1 MVKKYASFTLL
12 ISFLLIFIE
21 SQAQDRLY
29 PNEFPLDDV
38 VLLDGP
44 FKHARDLNLQTLLKY
59 DVDRLLAPFRKE
71 AGLPLKAELFPNW
84 AGLDGHVGGHYLTAM
99 AMNYA
104 ATGNAECKRRME
116 YMISEIRACQE
127 ANGKNHPDWGI
138 GYVGG
143 VPDSKTIWS
152 TLQKGDFSVYR
163 SKWVP
168 WYNVHKLFAGL
179 RDAWSYTGNE
189 EAREI
194 FLRLCDWA
202 INITSALSEEQM
214 ESMLDMEH
222 GGMNETLADAFR
234 MTGDEKYLAAAKRFS
249 HRKLLDPMSA
259 GIDSLDNRHA
269 NTQIPKAVGFQRI
282 AELSGDRKYAEA
294 GSFFW
299 ETVTGNRSLA
309 FGGNSRREH
318 FPSEAACMDYIEDI
332 EGPES
337 CNSYNMLKLTEHL
350 FRNEHLARYADY
362 YERTLYNHILS
373 TQHPEHGGYVYFT
386 PARPRHYRVYSAPNQ
401 AMWCCVGSGME
412 NHGKYNQ
419 FIYTHN
425 EDSLFLNLF
434 ISSELDW
441 KEKGIMIRQE
451 TRFPYEEQTTLRVK
465 KGSGKFK
472 LMIRYP
478 GWVKEGEMK
487 ILVNGKSIPVGSG
500 PSSYV
505 ALDRKWKRG
514 DRIQIILPMHTRTEQ
529 LVNVPDYV
537 AFMHGP
543 VMLAAKTGNEDLK
556 GLVADDSRWG
566 HIPSGKKLPVEEAP
580 ILIGNDISSITGKLA
595 PVKDQPLSFT
605 LSGIRMLNPVNAVLE
620 PFAGI
625 HDSRYVMYW
634 KVLPDEEPATMQA
647 TVGTTGKTDSPRPE
661 GPCDI
666 YTAAGFPC
674 VTAHSTTRALYS
686 SYNGP
691 LYQVMRQSDGKT
703 LDIGL
708 LATGKGDQGVYA
720 DAAAQDDFCAG
731 TLCRITTVYDQS
743 GNANHLYQA
752 PPGLFRGPDKGGY
765 NTLPIADMAPITING
780 NKAYGVYIIPG
791 MGLRNN
797 NATGLAI
804 DDEPEGIYMVFDGT
818 HFDSGCCF
826 NYGNTSTNSR
836 AVGRG
841 TMETVYFGT
850 ATAWGSG
857 EGTGPWIMSDM
868 EAGLFSGYDAKLNI
882 ANPTI
887 DSWRFVTGVVNG
899 GGGNQWDLRGGNA
912 RQESL
917 ATFYSGYRPGSLEN
931 NNYYPMH
938 RKGAVQLGNGGDN
951 GNGSAGTFYEGVM
964 TRGYPTDDAINA
976 VQANIASA
984 RYDVPLLSLSRITT
998 FTPASSQEVTV
1009 TFTNT
1014 TGTAAKDVLLQI
1026 SLPEGWKT
1034 GIAGTGE
1041 PSKRFSE
1048 SVMPGAS
1055 VKAAF
1060 TVTSSA
1066 ATGGGYLTGRAL
1078 WYSQGTEMI
1087 RSAISSLR
1095 LRNVAPVKINE
1106 IRFETGGNPTN
1117 QFIELYNAS
1126 DADVD
1131 ISGWSLINTRSMW
1144 APVKLATIPAGT
1156 KIKPHGFY
1164 LLGLS
1169 VSGLA
1174 APANRGGNVINVL
1187 STDGFGTGQ
1196 TIRIEGESHT
1206 VATVGTA
1213 ASPMAI
1219 VFVPVPTGPWL
1230 TIPAGSTN
1238 LPVTDTEG
1246 FKVGEKIGI
1255 DIGGNYET
1263 ATVTAV
1269 GKAATLT
1276 NLAGEAKAGDTVI
1289 RVVANSGMTVGD
1301 ALTVGTGGR
1310 KELVEVKRLITI
1322 SAAPARGISVPFRP
1336 SGTNP
1341 GEVEL
1346 TTPLRFDHMT
1356 DEDVTDTGTGISF
1369 EPATRFD
1376 HRSGDAV
1383 QALGSGITLESA
1395 LEKNHEAGAPVNNPL
1410 IASAGYQGPVKP
1422 DQLYGM
1428 PLSPA
1433 SGSIALMDGSGNLV
1447 VDAMVYGSQQS
1458 NSSANGTIPSPELAT
1473 LEGDQSQGGC
1483 MVVVPGTGFSGQGMA
1498 LRSTSMVNRS
1508 IGRFPDG
1515 NDTDSNCDDFLL
1527 QDAATLLLP
1536 ATAGSNNI
1544 KVGSATD
1551 FKAGQKVFIGSG
1563 SDIESMVIEAI
1574 GTSGGTTVISDVNAG
1589 ATAIPVAGIEGF
1601 SEGQTITVG
1610 SGTNIETA
1618 VVASVTSARGRP
1630 GVQGAVPAQSVTV
1643 TSPLTKSHVAGAL
1656 VTGSGITL
1664 ASPLK
1669 LHHDRGSQVAS
1680 NVPTPGKTNQYA
1692 REQ

>member
-1 MVKKYASFTLL
+1 MIGKHTSVSLCILL
-12 ISFLLIFIE
+12 LLVFSE
-21 SQAQDRLY
+21 TQAQDRLY
-29 PNEFPLDDV
+29 PNEFPLADV
-38 VLLDGP
+38 VLLDSP

-71 AGLPLKAELFPNW
+71 AGLPLKGELFPNW
-84 AGLDGHVGGHYLTAM
+84 QGLDGHVGGHYLTAM

-104 ATGNAECKRRME
+104 ATGNAECRRRME

-127 ANGKNHPDWGI
+127 ANGKNHPEWGI

-143 VPDSKTIWS
+143 VPDGKTIWGN
-152 TLQKGDFSVYR
+152 LRKGDFEAYR
-163 SKWVP
+163 AAWVP
-168 WYNVHKLFAGL
+168 WYNVHKLYAGL
-179 RDAWSYTGNE
+179 RDAWSYAGNE
-189 EAREI
+189 EARSV
-194 FLRLCDWA
+194 FLELCDWG
-202 INITSALSEEQM
+202 IDITSQLTDARMQE
-214 ESMLDMEH
+214 MLDTEH
-222 GGMNETLADAFR
+222 GGMGEVFADAYR
-234 MTGDEKYLAAAKRFS
+234 ITGDMKYLTAARRFS
-249 HRKLLDPMSA
+249 HNTLLVAMSE
-259 GIDSLDNRHA
+259 GIDNLDNKHA
-269 NTQIPKAVGFQRI
+269 NTQVPKAVAFQRV
-282 AELSGDRKYAEA
+282 ADLTHDRVYSAA

-309 FGGNSRREH
+309 FGGNSRREF
-318 FPSEAACMDYIEDI
+318 FPDAASCTDFITDI

-350 FRNEHLARYADY
+350 FRTESLAKYTDY

-373 TQHPEHGGYVYFT
+373 AQHPEHGGYVYFT
-386 PARPRHYRVYSAPNQ
+386 PARPRHYRVYSAPNE

-425 EDSLFLNLF
+425 ADSLYLNLF
-434 ISSELDW
+434 IPSVLDW
-441 KEKGIMIRQE
+441 KEKGIRIRQE
-451 TRFPYEEQTTLRVK
+451 TRFPYEEQTTLRIE
-465 KGSGKFK
+465 KGSGEFK

-478 GWVKEGEMK
+478 GWVKDGEMK
-487 ILVNGKSIPVGSG
+487 ILVNGKSIPVESH

-505 ALDRKWKRG
+505 AIDRKWKRG
-514 DRIQIILPMHTRTEQ
+514 DRIQIILPMHTRAEQ
-529 LVNVPDYV
+529 LVNVPGYV

-543 VMLAAKTGNEDLK
+543 VLLAAKTGTEDLK
-556 GLVADDSRWG
+556 GLIADDSRWG

-580 ILIGNDISSITGKLA
+580 VLIDNDISSITGKLA
-595 PVKDQPLSFT
+595 PVNDQPLSFT
-605 LSGIRMLNPVNAVLE
+605 MSGIRMLNPVNAVLE

-634 KVLPDEEPATMQA
+634 KVLPGEEPATMQA

-708 LATGKGDQGVYA
+708 LATGKGDQGGYA

-743 GNANHLYQA
+743 GNGNHLYQA

-899 GGGNQWDLRGGNA
+899 GGGNQWNLRGGNA
-912 RQESL
+912 QQDSL
-917 ATFYSGYRPGSLEN
+917 ATFYSGYRPGSLEH

-964 TRGYPTDDAINA
+964 TRGYPTDEAINA
-976 VQANIASA
+976 VQANIAGA
-984 RYDVPLLSLSRITT
+984 RYDVPRISLSRITT

-1009 TFTNT
+1009 TFTNS
-1014 TGTAAKDVLLQI
+1014 TGTAARDVKLSI
-1026 SLPEGWKT
+1026 SLPDGWKVNVS
-1034 GIAGTGE
+1034 GTGE
-1041 PSKRFSE
+1041 PSKSISE
-1048 SVMPGAS
+1048 PVMPGAS
-1055 VKAAF
+1055 VKAVF
-1060 TVTSSA
+1060 TVTSSST
-1066 ATGGGYLTGRAL
+1066 TGGGYLTGRAE
-1078 WYSQGTEMI
+1078 WKNQAQGPIRTEI
-1087 RSAISSLR
+1087 TYRR
-1095 LRNVAPVKINE
+1095 LRNASPVKINE
-1106 IRFETGGNPTN
+1106 VRLETGGNPSN

-1144 APVKLATIPAGT
+1144 APVILATIPAGT

-1169 VSGLA
+1169 GSGLA
-1174 APANRGGNVINVL
+1174 APASRDGNVINVL

-1206 VATVGTA
+1206 VAAVGTA
-1213 ASPMAI
+1213 ASQMAI

-1238 LPVTDTEG
+1238 LPVTDAEG

-1276 NLAGEAKAGDTVI
+1276 NLVGEAKAGETVI

-1301 ALTVGTGGR
+1301 TLTVGTGGR
-1310 KELVEVKRLITI
+1310 KELVKVKRLISI
-1322 SAAPARGISVPFRP
+1322 SAVPARGISVPFRP
-1336 SGTNP
+1336 AGSDP

-1346 TTPLRFDHMT
+1346 TTPLRFDHMA
-1356 DEDVTDTGTGISF
+1356 DEDVTDRGTGITFS
-1369 EPATRFD
+1369 PATRFV
-1376 HRSGDAV
+1376 HKSGDAV
-1383 QALGSGITLESA
+1383 QALGSGIRLKGNLAKSYD
-1395 LEKNHEAGAPVNNPL
+1395 AGTAVINPQ
-1410 IASAGYQGPVKP
+1410 ASSSGYQGTVVP
-1422 DQLYGM
+1422 DQWFGA
-1428 PLSPA
+1428 PLSQA

-1447 VDAMVYGSQQS
+1447 VDALVYGSQQS

-1498 LRSTSMVNRS
+1498 LQSTSMVNRS

-1515 NDTDSNCDDFLL
+1515 ADTDSNCDDFLL

-1536 ATAGSNNI
+1536 ATAGSDNI

-1589 ATAIPVAGIEGF
+1589 ATAVPVAGIEGF
-1601 SEGQTITVG
+1601 SAGQTITVG

-1618 VVASVTSARGRP
+1618 VVASIIFARGRP
-1630 GVQGAVPAQSVTV
+1630 GVQGAAPAQSVTV
-1643 TSPLTKSHVAGAL
+1643 TSPLTKSHAAGTL

-1669 LHHDRGSQVAS
+1669 LNHERGTQVAG
-1680 NVPTPGKTNQYA
+1680 NVPTPGKPNQYA
-1692 REQ
+1692 RKQ